1 LKQSE
6 LGTNGVVLL
15 SMQVW
20 LTAEG
25 GNSLANNKG
34 AMMQSSVKIENSDSS
49 GLQVWR
55 GLAWCR
61 LVVRLRHI
69 IVPVDLMYGCPT
81 SIDYAICF
89 AGALM
94 K

>member
-1 LKQSE
+1 
-6 LGTNGVVLL
+6 
-15 SMQVW
+15 
-20 LTAEG
+20 
-25 GNSLANNKG
+25 
-34 AMMQSSVKIENSDSS
+34 MQSSVKIENSDLS

-55 GLAWCR
+55 GLESWR

-69 IVPVDLMYGCPT
+69 IVPVDLMYACPT

-89 AGALM
+89 AGALT